1 VLITAF
7 QHLGGR
13 APRQEFRVTRHVVD
27 QVIKHLGRIGQQGRT
42 LNMRR
47 HVSVISTAE
56 RQTSRKNNPIRERKK
71 PKNCRYCPGF
81 VQHAQ
86 ARRLTVADTLATPYN
101 AAPMAK
107 QKKHPTGTIA
117 QNKKARHDYFIE
129 HRFEAGLVLAGWE
142 VKSLRA
148 SKLQLV
154 DSYVLLKD
162 GEAWLLGSH
171 ITPLTTAS
179 THVIADPVRT
189 RKLLLNARELDKLAA
204 AVQQKG
210 YACVCLSWYWSKHLV
225 KCEIALGKGKKEYDK
240 RDTERERDSDRELHR
255 AVRNKGKEE

>member
-1 VLITAF
+1 MSVDIVITPK
-7 QHLGGR
+7 R
-13 APRQEFRVTRHVVD
+13 
-27 QVIKHLGRIGQQGRT
+27 
-42 LNMRR
+42 
-47 HVSVISTAE
+47 S
-56 RQTSRKNNPIRERKK
+56 KK
-71 PKNCRYCPGF
+71 RPHCPGF
-81 VQHAQ
+81 NQPAQ
-86 ARRLTVADTLATPYN
+86 ARSDTVADSLATPYN

-129 HRFEAGLVLAGWE
+129 HKFEAGLVLAGWE

-171 ITPLTTAS
+171 ITPLMTAS
-179 THVIADPVRT
+179 THVIADPTRT
-189 RKLLLNARELDKLAA
+189 RKLLLNRRELEKLAA

-210 YACVCLSWYWSKHLV
+210 YACVCLSWYWSKHMV

-240 RDTERERDSDRELHR
+240 RDTERERDAGRELAR
-255 AVRNKGKEE
+255 AVRNKGKED

>member
-1 VLITAF
+1 
-7 QHLGGR
+7 
-13 APRQEFRVTRHVVD
+13 
-27 QVIKHLGRIGQQGRT
+27 
-42 LNMRR
+42 MRR

-56 RQTSRKNNPIRERKK
+56 RQTSRKDNRIRERKK
-71 PKNCRYCPGF
+71 SKTSLHCPGF
-81 VQHAQ
+81 IQHAQ
-86 ARRLTVADTLATPYN
+86 ARRLTVADALATPYN

-171 ITPLTTAS
+171 ITPLMTA
-179 THVIADPVRT
+179 
-189 RKLLLNARELDKLAA
+189 
-204 AVQQKG
+204 
-210 YACVCLSWYWSKHLV
+210 
-225 KCEIALGKGKKEYDK
+225 
-240 RDTERERDSDRELHR
+240 
-255 AVRNKGKEE
+255 

>member
-1 VLITAF
+1 MSGNHPTCSS
-7 QHLGGR
+7 
-13 APRQEFRVTRHVVD
+13 T
-27 QVIKHLGRIGQQGRT
+27 QV
-42 LNMRR
+42 
-47 HVSVISTAE
+47 
-56 RQTSRKNNPIRERKK
+56 P
-71 PKNCRYCPGF
+71 
-81 VQHAQ
+81 
-86 ARRLTVADTLATPYN
+86 VADTLATAYN

-148 SKLQLV
+148 GKAQLV

-171 ITPLTTAS
+171 IAPLTTAS
-179 THVIADPVRT
+179 THVIADPTRS
-189 RKLLLNARELDKLAA
+189 RKLLLNQRELEKLFA

-210 YACVCLSWYWSKHLV
+210 YACVCLSLYWSKHLI

-240 RDTERERDSDRELHR
+240 RHTERERDSDRELQR
-255 AVRNKGKEE
+255 AVRNKGKED

>member
-1 VLITAF
+1 MLK
-7 QHLGGR
+7 
-13 APRQEFRVTRHVVD
+13 HVV
-27 QVIKHLGRIGQQGRT
+27 LR
-42 LNMRR
+42 
-47 HVSVISTAE
+47 A
-56 RQTSRKNNPIRERKK
+56 QT
-71 PKNCRYCPGF
+71 
-81 VQHAQ
+81 
-86 ARRLTVADTLATPYN
+86 RRLAVADTLATAYN
-101 AAPMAK
+101 AGPMAK

-148 SKLQLV
+148 GKAQLV

-171 ITPLTTAS
+171 ISPLTTAS
-179 THVIADPVRT
+179 THVIADPVRS
-189 RKLLLNARELDKLAA
+189 RKLLLNKRELEKLAA

-210 YACVCLSWYWSKHLV
+210 YACVCLSLYWSKHLI

-240 RDTERERDSDRELHR
+240 RHTERERDSDRELQR
-255 AVRNKGKEE
+255 AVRNKGKDD